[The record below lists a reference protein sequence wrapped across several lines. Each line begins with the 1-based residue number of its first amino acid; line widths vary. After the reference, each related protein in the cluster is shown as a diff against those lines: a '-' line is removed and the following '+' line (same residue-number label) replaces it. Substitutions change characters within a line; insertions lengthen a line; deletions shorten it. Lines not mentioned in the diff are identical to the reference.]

1 MTLID
6 NLNAI
11 NDCKNA
17 IKDALARKGYA
28 DMDTAPFSEYAGK
41 IDALQLESGDTPSTP
56 TPEAVDYI
64 YTNGYLTGGTETN
77 DIVNYIPYEI
87 TFDSEDKF
95 VIELTCP
102 EEIPGYKSDD
112 SGYGYRDVV
121 FTVDVPVKYQKPTLE
136 YLDEGFSGEWLL
148 QDLKVN
154 PRYST
159 INRKGVEYNSYV
171 RKVSDDNDYGS
182 VDIQYAPLKYRIT
195 ILKN

>member
-11 NDCKNA
+11 NDCKIA
-17 IKDALARKGYA
+17 IKTALENKGVDMSNVAFSDYA
-28 DMDTAPFSEYAGK
+28 VK
-41 IDALQLESGDTPSTP
+41 IDELQFESGDAPSTP